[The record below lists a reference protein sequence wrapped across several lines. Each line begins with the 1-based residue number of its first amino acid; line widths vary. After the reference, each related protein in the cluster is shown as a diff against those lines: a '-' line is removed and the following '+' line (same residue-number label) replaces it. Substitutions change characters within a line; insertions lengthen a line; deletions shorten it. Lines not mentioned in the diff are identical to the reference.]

1 MDIKA
6 IASGSSGNCYVISDG
21 VTKILLEC
29 GIKYEKIL
37 KAVDYSISD
46 ISACLISHAHTDHSL
61 SCREIFNAGIDLY
74 MSFDTAD
81 EIKDKGFLVKMVTP
95 SKQFRIGTFE
105 IVPFDNHHCNS
116 DGAPCTCL
124 GYLIYSTETQEKLMF
139 STDTAYIS
147 AQFAKLDYIL
157 IEVNYISDM
166 LNEFGVDE
174 VEKRR
179 FKSHQSL
186 DTAVDFLNA
195 TDKSKLKRVYAIHLS
210 KDRCDKDK
218 VKTALQNAIGTG
230 EVIIC

>member
-1 MDIKA
+1 MEIKV
-6 IASGSSGNCYVISDG
+6 IASGSSGNCYMISDG
-21 VTKILLEC
+21 VTKMLLEC
-29 GIKYEKIL
+29 GIRYANIL
-37 KAVDYSISD
+37 KALDYCISD
-46 ISACLISHAHTDHSL
+46 IAACLVTHHHLDHSL

-81 EIKDKGFLVKMVTP
+81 EIKDKGFLAKIVTP
-95 SKQFRIGTFE
+95 MKQFRIGTLMIAPFE
-105 IVPFDNHHCNS
+105 NHHCNS

-124 GYLIYSTETQEKLMF
+124 GFLIYSTITQEKLMF

-147 AQFAKLDYIL
+147 AQFAGLDYIL
-157 IEVNYISDM
+157 LEVNYISDM
-166 LNEFGVDE
+166 LNEFGIDE

-186 DTAVDFLNA
+186 ENAVAFLEA